1 MITSLGQLD
10 FEKRYTYAEHFQWKI
25 EERTELYKGKL
36 HPLATPGVL
45 HQLVSGKIL
54 TQIMRYAEQY
64 DYDVFAAPTDV
75 HLMTS
80 EAGDTVLQPDLFVVC
95 DKEKQNKYCCVGA
108 PDLTVEVL
116 SPGNGKREMKDK
128 FELYEEAGVP
138 EYWIFDPE
146 HQAVLH
152 FILSEKTGKYQ
163 AFPPLTSEDVLEC
176 KVLPGL
182 RIELGKVFP
191 EEEEVNS

>member
-10 FEKRYTYAEHFQWKI
+10 FEKRYTYAEYFQWKI
-25 EERTELYKGKL
+25 KERTELYKGKL
-36 HPLATPGVL
+36 HPLATPGNL

-64 DYDVFAAPTDV
+64 DYDVFTAPTDV

-80 EAGDTVLQPDLFVVC
+80 EAGDTLLQPDLFVVC
-95 DKEKQNKYCCVGA
+95 DKEKLNKNCCVGT
-108 PDLTVEVL
+108 PDLTIEVL
-116 SPGNGKREMKDK
+116 SPGNGKREMKYK
-128 FELYEEAGVP
+128 LKLYEEAGVP

-146 HQAVLH
+146 RQAVLS
-152 FILSEKTGKYQ
+152 FVLDEKTGKYQ
-163 AFPPLTSEDVLEC
+163 AFPPLTNEDFLEC

-191 EEEEVNS
+191 EE